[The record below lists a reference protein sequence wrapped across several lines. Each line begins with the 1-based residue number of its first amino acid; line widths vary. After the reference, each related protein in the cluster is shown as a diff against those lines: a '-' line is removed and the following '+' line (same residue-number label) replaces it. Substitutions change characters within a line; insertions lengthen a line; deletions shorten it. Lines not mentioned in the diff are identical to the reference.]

1 MKKSLE
7 PEPDAW
13 EAGAWLPGRQKR
25 EYQARSFI
33 RGRRGRHPRE
43 RLNSLHRGP
52 DDEGHWPAG
61 AQRISVG
68 LAAQAESPSI
78 AQLTEG
84 RAGRTLWSPRD
95 GLPPSPVR

>member
-43 RLNSLHRGP
+43 RRVLDLNPEITDGAFELRMSKEKLNRPQVAGLLVNLSWFCPSHRVSAIG
-52 DDEGHWPAG
+52 
-61 AQRISVG
+61 
-68 LAAQAESPSI
+68 
-78 AQLTEG
+78 
-84 RAGRTLWSPRD
+84 
-95 GLPPSPVR
+95 